1 MKKVD
6 IDSHYRIIASIGE
19 GTYSQV
25 YKAVDQ
31 RTDTSVALKRVKIR
45 KAEEGVPKEFIREV
59 ESL

>member
-6 IDSHYRIIASIGE
+6 IDSHYRIIAAIGE